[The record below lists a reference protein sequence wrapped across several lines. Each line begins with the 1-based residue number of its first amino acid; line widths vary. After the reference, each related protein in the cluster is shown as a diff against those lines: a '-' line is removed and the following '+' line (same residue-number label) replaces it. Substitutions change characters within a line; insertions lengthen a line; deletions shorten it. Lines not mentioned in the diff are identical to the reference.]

1 MGLFDTVTVDVL
13 SAAFQTKQ
21 LGEGM
26 LTYRLGFDEHVPRA
40 VAHGLRLRGIDVL
53 TVQDDDLRGIADSQL
68 LDRATKLGRPLFSQD
83 RDLVVEARR
92 RQKEGIA
99 FAGVIYAARVDASQQ
114 RPIYYMNPHGMTR
127 TIVAHFPG
135 FISPPEQSSVA

>member
-1 MGLFDTVTVDVL
+1 L
-13 SAAFQTKQ
+13 SIAF
-21 LGEGM
+21 
-26 LTYRLGFDEHVPRA
+26 YFDEHVPRA

-53 TVQDDDLRGIADSQL
+53 TVQDDDLRGVADSQL

-99 FAGVIYAARVDASQQ
+99 FSGVIYAAQSRVTVGVCVRDL
-114 RPIYYMNPHGMTR
+114 YMIAEAAREGELENQVEFLPL
-127 TIVAHFPG
+127 
-135 FISPPEQSSVA
+135 